1 MKANIQKI
9 KSLSYFSLL
18 LAMGIMFNNIT
29 LNAQSNQPIFAEAP
43 VDYTKWEN
51 AKNWVAPYQKVFG
64 HQASKDWLVRLSLDM
79 TMYENKQSDALI
91 VVVKDDFESI
101 EQAVG
106 AYEYNLSEL
115 GLQSFGSVDA
125 QWSSYLD
132 SYHIDF
138 IGHIGNQETKARLLL
153 AQHEGVVYTMLYL
166 LTNDQRLP
174 DNVNT
179 TLQQVAKVNAID
191 WGKDLVVK

>member
-1 MKANIQKI
+1 MKANTQKI
-9 KSLSYFSLL
+9 KSLLYFSFL
-18 LAMGIMFNNIT
+18 LAIGLTFGNTT

-43 VDYTKWEN
+43 ADYTKWEN

-64 HQASKDWLVRLSLDM
+64 NQASKDWLVRLSIDM

-101 EQAVG
+101 EQAVD

-138 IGHIGNQETKARLLL
+138 IGQIGNQETKARLLL
-153 AQHEGVVYTMLYL
+153 AQHEGEVYTMLYL

-191 WGKDLVVK
+191 WGTDLVVK